1 MVQNIEN
8 ERLCASLFCIN
19 ITHSAVKLLWSWLVA
34 RLVYVSKPVI
44 NIILCEFKAKWLYQF
59 SGQMLLNWFVSSITD
74 NTHLKTLLSV
84 QDLRNLGIQYCTHL
98 LAAGVLR
105 QISDKDAPTENVFK
119 VLYLTFIALQCL
131 KLHHN

>member
-1 MVQNIEN
+1 MVQNIDI
-8 ERLCASLFCIN
+8 ERLFTSLFCIN

-44 NIILCEFKAKWLYQF
+44 NIVSCEFKAKCLYQF
-59 SGQMLLNWFVSSITD
+59 TGQMLLNWFVSSITD

-119 VLYLTFIALQCL
+119 VQNSLFVT
-131 KLHHN
+131 